1 MRTLA
6 RLRSALRTLLHK
18 ERVETELDAEI
29 QSYVDAVADEKIASG
44 VPPAEA
50 RRQALAESGGLE
62 QVKQSVRDQRAST
75 TIESIFQD
83 IHYGLRQMRRN
94 PAFTL
99 TAVLTLA
106 LGIGACAAIF
116 SLVSAVLIRSLPYGD
131 PGQLVYLYTP
141 NPRFNVPPENFGPAY
156 GDFYDIKRESR
167 SFQRITAFEQSMF
180 SLAGQGSAQRVSAA
194 RVDGDFFQTFQA
206 LPQLGRG
213 ITPDDNQPGHE
224 SVAVVSHALWQST
237 FGLAPDI
244 LHRSLVLDGKGY
256 RIIGVMPPV
265 FDYPHNSDLPYGVPQ
280 YKTTQVWLPLAL
292 NAHQMADRDNPSGNA
307 VARLRPDVSI
317 AQAQAE
323 LSTIMKRLDKL
334 HDPRMQGWGALLE
347 NFVDSTVGHVRS
359 LLWFLLG
366 AVGLVLLIACGNAA
380 NLLLARAAGRMRELG
395 VRVALGAGRS
405 RIVRQLITEALLI
418 GLAAGVIGVAFA
430 YLFLRVL
437 PLFNPGDIP
446 RLNEASLD
454 MRVLLFIV
462 AISLLTSVLTGVFP
476 ALVVSRINL
485 TDFLAT
491 TGSRSV
497 AGAHTRV
504 QSALIIVE
512 SALVVVLLSS
522 AGLLIRSYINV
533 ESVDTGFSQSTLTTS
548 VQLDSH
554 YSPQKSAG
562 FYRNFYSRLSAIPG
576 VIAVGGINDL
586 PLSNSETMQLF
597 EVAGY
602 ANQKDQLVQARWVTP
617 GYFSAMSIPLL
628 AGRLFS
634 NDDTAHTSQ
643 LVIVNQSFANKYFA
657 NRNPIGGRVSTGDNH
672 AQWSTVIGVIGDVR
686 HTSLE
691 ESPVPQIYQPVSE
704 TDGGYVVVRTSRTPK
719 AVAAEIRSALH
730 AIDPNLAA
738 SDIQTMGQLESAAS
752 ARRRFQTSLLT
763 IFAAIAFLLA
773 LVGLYGLMAYSVG
786 SRTREVGIRMA
797 LGAERS
803 DVILLVLKKAALLL
817 ALGLISGLVASWF
830 AARAIQA
837 FLFGVGR
844 HDPITVLSV
853 CGLLAVSGLI
863 AALIPARRAASI
875 DPMQALRTE

>member
-194 RVDGDFFQTFQA
+194 RVDGEFFQTFQA
-206 LPQLGRG
+206 SPELGRE
-213 ITPDDNQPGHE
+213 ITSDDNQPGHE

-504 QSALIIVE
+504 QSVLIIVE

-657 NRNPIGGRVSTGDNH
+657 NRKPIGGRVSTGDNH

-763 IFAAIAFLLA
+763 IFAAIALLLA

-830 AARAIQA
+830 AARAIHA

>member
-657 NRNPIGGRVSTGDNH
+657 NRKPIGGRVSTGDNH

-704 TDGGYVVVRTSRTPK
+704 TDGGYVVVRTSRMPK
-719 AVAAEIRSALH
+719 AVASEIRSALH

-763 IFAAIAFLLA
+763 IFAAIALLLA